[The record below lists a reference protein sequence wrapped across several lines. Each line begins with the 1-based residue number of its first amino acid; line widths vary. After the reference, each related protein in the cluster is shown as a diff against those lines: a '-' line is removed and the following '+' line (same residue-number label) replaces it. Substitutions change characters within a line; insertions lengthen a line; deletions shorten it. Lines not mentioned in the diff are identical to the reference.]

1 VIAIRGKQELSGT
14 SGNRAVIVIRLQKML
29 AARRENNQERAGEML
44 RSRESGKGPCAV
56 KRQIRG
62 LCRFFRY
69 AQKMPG
75 SCGLMELWRAG
86 SSGPR
91 PAV

>member
-44 RSRESGKGPCAV
+44 RPRESGKGPCAV

-62 LCRFFRY
+62 LCRFFQIC
-69 AQKMPG
+69 AKEQGK
-75 SCGLMELWRAG
+75 AG
-86 SSGPR
+86 KARTLP
-91 PAV
+91 